1 MVNQRKETLMKTIRY
16 SVDRIEN
23 GTAVLIPN
31 GSKQTLLLDISVY
44 NFEPNMILDITFD
57 GGEIKEIKRLS
68 QSAEERLASNKSRLH
83 SLFAKNK
90 K

>member
-1 MVNQRKETLMKTIRY
+1 MVNRRKEILMKTIRY

-23 GTAVLIPN
+23 GTAVLIPD
-31 GSKQTLLLDISVY
+31 GRKQTLLLDTSVY

-57 GGEIKEIKRLS
+57 GGEIKEIKCLP
-68 QSAEERLASNKSRLH
+68 EITDKRLASNKARLH
-83 SLFAKNK
+83 SLFTKNK

>member
-1 MVNQRKETLMKTIRY
+1 MKTLRY

-23 GTAVLIPN
+23 GTAILIPD
-31 GSKQTLLLDISVY
+31 GSKTKLELDISVY

-57 GGEIKEIKRLS
+57 GDEIKEIKNLPEK
-68 QSAEERLASNKSRLH
+68 AEERLMSNKSRLH
-83 SLFAKNK
+83 SLFSKNK